1 MILPNG
7 TNPMDRFAK
16 YGPSAIGS
24 EAHSLYLKALATTEM
39 SGLLSQVEAVHS
51 PTMFHLLETARM
63 MAAILTANVVD
74 FDSAFKED
82 LVCAAALHDIAKP
95 LCVDA
100 AVLDKSDRPTGSE
113 WEQITQH
120 PHAGFR
126 LLTELRLAETAIMVA
141 AHHELQPRPY
151 ETEASRSQLFA
162 EYGISERV
170 LEADDNK
177 LWIGTGLIAVAD
189 HFSSRDPRKIH
200 QRQYIGLGRRY
211 PVSEL
216 AGLIRADFVQAGRSQ
231 ELGILPFLE
240 KAIDIAQEVTY
251 IDARYYPDDDAE

>member
-1 MILPNG
+1 
-7 TNPMDRFAK
+7 MDRFAK

-24 EAHSLYLKALATTEM
+24 EAQSLYLKALTTTEM
-39 SGLLSQVEAVHS
+39 NDLLNQVEVIHS

-74 FDSAFKED
+74 FEPAFKED
-82 LVCAAALHDIAKP
+82 LVRAAALHDIAKP

-100 AVLDKSDRPTGSE
+100 EVLDKPARPTGPE
-113 WEQITQH
+113 WERIMHH

-126 LLTELRLAETAIMVA
+126 LLTELGFPEAAVMVA

-151 ETEASRSQLFA
+151 EVEASRNKLFA
-162 EYGISERV
+162 EYGISENT
-170 LEADDNK
+170 LLADDKK
-177 LWIGTGLIAVAD
+177 LWIATGYIAVAD

-216 AGLIRADFVQAGRSQ
+216 SGLIRADFVQAGTSQ
-231 ELGILPFLE
+231 ELGILPLLE
-240 KAIDIAQEVTY
+240 SAIDVAQEVTY
-251 IDARYYPDDDAE
+251 TDARYYPDDEAQQ